1 MFVGA
6 NILESLKHLVTKK
19 SKLIL
24 LLRKYQKGG
33 KNLSRPQF
41 VLLASALLDWYMYFV
56 LFYFTL
62 LAGPQGQSHRNN
74 VSQLPWA
81 RIT

>member
-6 NILESLKHLVTKK
+6 NILESLKHLATKK
-19 SKLIL
+19 NQVNSASTKV
-24 LLRKYQKGG
+24 LRRR

-81 RIT
+81 HIT